1 MAGKLS
7 EEIKIDPS
15 AVHQNFK
22 ELSIKLFCCRYWIL
36 EEWECDDLKVPFWR
50 IYHNSIGGSTIR
62 FKNNTV
68 PLNNENILIIPPN
81 TSFSSQLKRNFNFS
95 DESIVGRKFIQT
107 DNLSTLK
114 SNGKVDHFFTH
125 FSLGY
130 PLDFVTNTIYVITP
144 DDTIGHLLKEIKKA
158 CMNDLITN
166 MKESLR
172 VKQLIAAC
180 LLNLPDELWDSG
192 NIDHRILKSIKFIEG
207 NFRRKITNEQLA
219 DIANMAVNSF
229 ARLFKMSTKI
239 TTQQY
244 ILKLRVEASC
254 HLMHHSNKSL
264 DEISYECGFSDR
276 HHFSKIFKKTMKVNP
291 SDYKKQL
298 KMVNGISE

>member
-1 MAGKLS
+1 MARKLS

-15 AVHQNFK
+15 AIHQNFK

-50 IYHNSIGGSTIR
+50 IYHNSVGDSTIR
-62 FKNNTV
+62 FKNSTI

-81 TSFSSQLKRNFNFS
+81 TSFSSQLKRNFNFQ
-95 DESIVGRKFIQT
+95 DESIIGRKFIET
-107 DNLSTLK
+107 DDLATLAAH
-114 SNGKVDHFFTH
+114 GKADHFFTH

-130 PLDFVTNTIYVITP
+130 PLDFVTNTIYVIKP
-144 DDTIGHLLKEIKKA
+144 DETIGHLLKEIKRA
-158 CMNDLITN
+158 CVTDLVTN

-180 LLNLPDELWDSG
+180 LLNLPDEIWDSG

-219 DIANMAVNSF
+219 DTANMAVNSF

-244 ILKLRVEASC
+244 ILKSRVEAGC

-291 SDYKKQL
+291 SDYKKLL

>member
-1 MAGKLS
+1 MTRKLS

-15 AVHQNFK
+15 AIHQNFK
-22 ELSIKLFCCRYWIL
+22 ELSIKLLCCRYWIL

-50 IYHNSIGGSTIR
+50 IYHNSVGGSTIR
-62 FKNNTV
+62 FKNSTF
-68 PLNNENILIIPPN
+68 PLHNESILIIPPN
-81 TSFSSQLKRNFNFS
+81 TSFSSQLKRNFNFQ
-95 DESIVGRKFIQT
+95 DESIIGRKFIAT
-107 DNLSTLK
+107 DNLATLA
-114 SNGKVDHFFTH
+114 SHGKTDHFFTH

-130 PLDFVTNTIYVITP
+130 PLDFVTNTIYIIRP
-144 DDTIGHLLKEIKKA
+144 DETIGHLLKEIKKA
-158 CMNDLITN
+158 CMTDLITN

-180 LLNLPDELWDSG
+180 LLNLPDEIWDSG

-219 DIANMAVNSF
+219 DTANMAVNSF

-276 HHFSKIFKKTMKVNP
+276 HHFSKIFKKTVKVNP
-291 SDYKKQL
+291 SDYKKLL